1 MDITLNTCTKCG
13 RDDVSDHAFE
23 WNKGL
28 CHCCHTWQAYNSK
41 KATDISHKQ
50 LQERHL
56 KWNSLCPSKY
66 MENSVNLIKK
76 DSYNIV
82 KKWRLN
88 PQGILCLG
96 ESQMGKTTSC
106 WLLLKDLYIQY
117 GVEFIAMTEPEFS
130 QLASK
135 HSRNRTID
143 EWLNR
148 LCFTKLLF
156 LDDIGHSAT
165 TSKHLEEL
173 YFVIEN
179 RTSWKRP
186 IIATTQFTTSELT
199 ERAGRSGGD
208 KTVTAI
214 LNRLKAS
221 CQSVIF

>member
-1 MDITLNTCTKCG
+1 MDITLNVCLKCG
-13 RDDVSDHAFE
+13 CDDVLDHPFE
-23 WNKGL
+23 WNEGL
-28 CHCCHTWQAYNSK
+28 CHRCHTWHKYNLLKDSK
-41 KATDISHKQ
+41 VKDQ
-50 LQERHL
+50 NLEERNANWL
-56 KWNSLCPSKY
+56 KICPSKY
-66 MENSVNLIKK
+66 MENSTNMIKK
-76 DSYNIV
+76 ESYEIV
-82 KKWRLN
+82 RKWRLN
-88 PQGILCLG
+88 PKGLLCLG
-96 ESQMGKTTSC
+96 ESQSGKTTSC
-106 WLLLKDLYIQY
+106 WRLLGDLYIQY
-117 GVEFIAMTEPEFS
+117 GVEFQAMTEPEFS
-130 QLASK
+130 QLAAK
-135 HSRNRTID
+135 YSRSRTID

-221 CQSVIF
+221 CHSVIF